1 MNQIDSIPSGPVP
14 DRCAQ
19 LESPDSQDDLSSL
32 KGPKPDS
39 LCTSKCQENLASV
52 SCKQL
57 EATDVTYGVLLSSTL
72 PWQRAL
78 FCWHECQDYGKSNIV
93 TCNATIS
100 ACEKV
105 GCWQEALGLL
115 KDALGMKGLG
125 TNTISFNATISACE
139 KASLW
144 QLAIVL
150 LKDMKLQKIK
160 PSSVS
165 VNAVISAC
173 GNAAEW
179 QLAASCFL
187 AAYHGDFGTGLID
200 VVSCNGLLSACAKA
214 SEWQKALDWLAS
226 PLAISLELDVITCN
240 TALNA
245 CGGGNWKQAL
255 VVLEHFSLQQ
265 VECNII
271 SYNAIISACEKAS
284 AWQQAFYL
292 LHETKIQ
299 QLEPNV
305 ITYNAALR
313 SGQSSSQWQ
322 QVIHLQEMLDSCGVD
337 STVAT
342 GVAMLDTC
350 DIHGGHGA
358 GMRSTHVLE
367 WIDDLAVDAIR
378 DKRPSKMLS

>member
-1 MNQIDSIPSGPVP
+1 MGLQ
-14 DRCAQ
+14 RAQ
-19 LESPDSQDDLSSL
+19 NPTFFAHQNAE
-32 KGPKPDS
+32 
-39 LCTSKCQENLASV
+39 ENLASV

-57 EATDVTYGVLLSSTL
+57 EATDVTYGVVLSTQ

-78 FCWHECQDYGKSNIV
+78 FCWHECQHYGKSNIV
-93 TCNATIS
+93 ACNATIS

-115 KDALGMKGLG
+115 KDAKKGMKGLG
-125 TNTISFNATISACE
+125 SNTISFNATISACE

-144 QLAIVL
+144 QLAIFL
-150 LKDMKLQKIK
+150 LKDMKLQKIQ

-187 AAYHGDFGTGLID
+187 AAYHGDFGTTGLID

-214 SEWQKALDWLAS
+214 SEWQNALDWLAS

-245 CGGGNWKQAL
+245 CNGGNWRQAL

-284 AWQQAFYL
+284 AWQQAFYF
-292 LHETKIQ
+292 LHATKIQ

-322 QVIHLQEMLDSCGVD
+322 QVIHLQELLDSCGVD

-342 GVAMLDTC
+342 GVAMLDT
-350 DIHGGHGA
+350 DIHRA
-358 GMRSTHVLE
+358 VRSTHVLE

-378 DKRPSKMLS
+378 DKRPFKC